1 MENLKSAICHDVDKY
16 DLFSG
21 IKAQTRA
28 FRDVGI
34 RLPLNALKGLRH
46 GPLRDLRGVIA
57 APLAS

>member
-1 MENLKSAICHDVDKY
+1 MENLKSAIGHDVDKY
-16 DLFSG
+16 DLFPG

-34 RLPLNALKGLRH
+34 TLSSSALKGWRH